1 MGCEIPPAT
10 DKQRTQDRGFRHD
23 YAIDLY
29 KSAAYGG
36 ALIFVETSLFTS
48 DVKSLL
54 ADEEYRLLQQSL
66 ADQPGAGDLIPGT
79 GGLRKLRWGMPGRGK
94 RSGARVVYYWRVSQS
109 QILMLAI
116 YAKNERVDLSA
127 SDKAFLKK
135 IVDKWA

>member
-1 MGCEIPPAT
+1 M
-10 DKQRTQDRGFRHD
+10 
-23 YAIDLY
+23 
-29 KSAAYGG
+29 
-36 ALIFVETSLFTS
+36 IFVETSLFTS

-54 ADEEYRLLQQSL
+54 ADDEYRLLQQSL
-66 ADQPGAGDLIPGT
+66 ADQPGTGDLIPGT

-127 SDKAFLKK
+127 SDKAVLKK
-135 IVDKWA
+135 IVEKWA

>member
-1 MGCEIPPAT
+1 M
-10 DKQRTQDRGFRHD
+10 
-23 YAIDLY
+23 
-29 KSAAYGG
+29 
-36 ALIFVETSLFTS
+36 IFVETSLFTS

>member
-10 DKQRTQDRGFRHD
+10 DKQRPQDQGCRHD

-36 ALIFVETSLFTS
+36 NLIFVETSLFTS

-127 SDKAFLKK
+127 R
-135 IVDKWA
+135 